1 MCFSQAYK
9 YFKDSMY
16 AKDYDVQKEIDN
28 TYDANN
34 HTFRRLVLRYIE
46 DIKNKNF
53 NKFLDPSSDDSTKWL
68 IHIHKTLDA
77 LLLDEF
83 FENFI

>member
-1 MCFSQAYK
+1 MKNSMFSL
-9 YFKDSMY
+9 D
-16 AKDYDVQKEIDN
+16 DLVGRELDN
-28 TYDANN
+28 LYEADN
-34 HTFRRLVLRYIE
+34 HTFNRLMLRYIE

-53 NKFLDPSSDDSTKWL
+53 NKFLDPSSEDSTKWL